1 MTEGIEMRKYAT
13 TLILPLLMG
22 ISSPVMAQSFDHQ
35 AWDDIVKENVKS
47 IGDGATNFDY
57 ANVQSKKGDLQ
68 SYLDQLSA
76 IDQATF
82 DGWSA
87 DEQLAFLINA
97 YNAFTVDLI
106 LTKYPNLK
114 SINEL
119 GSGLTKPWQIE
130 FVPLLGQTVT
140 LDNIE
145 HDMIRGS
152 GRYNDPR
159 IHFGVNCASIGCPP
173 LINEAFTGEKVDAQ
187 LEKAT
192 QDFLTDRNRNF
203 ISGEVVTVSKIFDWY
218 RGDFEAGW
226 RDAIDLGE
234 FLAIYGDS
242 LGLDAEQ
249 SEALAAGEYDI
260 QFSEYDWRLNDV
272 IIPEGEADSGIP
284 LTWILGDT
292 RVQAGL
298 GLLILLGLFGGWYFV
313 KRRKSA

>member
-1 MTEGIEMRKYAT
+1 MLKYTAP
-13 TLILPLLMG
+13 IMMALMAG
-22 ISSPVMAQSFDHQ
+22 ISSPAMAQSFDHQ

-47 IGDGATNFDY
+47 IGPGATSFDY
-57 ANVQSKKGDLQ
+57 ANVQTKQEQLKA
-68 SYLDQLSA
+68 YLDQLSA
-76 IDQATF
+76 VDQATF
-82 DGWSA
+82 DAWSS
-87 DEQLAFLINA
+87 DEQLAFLMNA
-97 YNAFTVDLI
+97 YNAFTVELI
-106 LTKYPNLK
+106 LTKYPDLK
-114 SINEL
+114 SIREL
-119 GSGLTKPWQIE
+119 GGAIESPWQKE
-130 FVPLLGQTVT
+130 FVPLLGQNVS

-152 GRYNDPR
+152 GRYNEPR

-192 QDFLTDRNRNF
+192 QDFLTDRTRNF
-203 ISGEVVTVSKIFDWY
+203 INGEVVTVSKIFDWY

-234 FLAIYGDS
+234 FLALYGDS

-260 QFSEYDWRLNDV
+260 EFSEYDWRLNDV
-272 IIPEGEADSGIP
+272 TIPEGEVSGGISPLWIASAYPIP
-284 LTWILGDT
+284 FGIGI
-292 RVQAGL
+292 
-298 GLLILLGLFGGWYFV
+298 LILLGLLYGGWRLV

>member
-1 MTEGIEMRKYAT
+1 MLKYAMPFVI
-13 TLILPLLMG
+13 TLMAG
-22 ISSPVMAQSFDHQ
+22 ISTPALAQSFNHQ
-35 AWDDIVKENVKS
+35 AWDEIVKENVKS
-47 IGDGATNFDY
+47 IGAGATNFDY
-57 ANVQSKKGDLQ
+57 ANVQSKQEQLQ
-68 SYLDQLSA
+68 AYLDQLSA

-82 DGWSA
+82 DGWST

-106 LTKYPNLK
+106 LSKYPDLT

-152 GRYNDPR
+152 GRYNEPR
-159 IHFGVNCASIGCPP
+159 IHFAVNCASIGCPP
-173 LINEAFTGEKVDAQ
+173 LINEAFTGDEIDAQ

-203 ISGEVVTVSKIFDWY
+203 INGEVVTVSKIFDWY
-218 RGDFEAGW
+218 RDDFETGW
-226 RDAIDLGE
+226 RDTIDLGE
-234 FLAIYGDS
+234 FLALYSDS
-242 LGLDAEQ
+242 LGLNAEQ
-249 SEALAAGEYDI
+249 SEALAAGDYDI
-260 QFSEYDWRLNDV
+260 EFSEYDWRLNDV
-272 IIPEGEADSGIP
+272 IVPEGEADSGIP
-284 LTWILGDT
+284 ITWILADS

-298 GLLILLGLFGGWYFV
+298 ALLILFGLLGGWYLV